1 MAKGNNIHDEVKEQR
16 KKLKELTFSGKV
28 QYIWEYYRVP
38 IISVIL
44 AVLFVL
50 AVIIKSTKLYLK
62 SLQTQQ
68 INDFNQQA

>member
-44 AVLFVL
+44 AVLF
-50 AVIIKSTKLYLK
+50 APVIRKRLEMAGFKMR
-62 SLQTQQ
+62 
-68 INDFNQQA
+68 